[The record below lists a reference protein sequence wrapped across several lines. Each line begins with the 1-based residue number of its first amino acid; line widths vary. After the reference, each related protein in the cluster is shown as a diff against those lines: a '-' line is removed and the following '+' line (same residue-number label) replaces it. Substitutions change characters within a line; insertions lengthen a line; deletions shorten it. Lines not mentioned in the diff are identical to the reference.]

1 MGIIVWITLGMAVG
15 LLANML
21 LPGKRTRALI
31 FICLTCF
38 TGALAASWA
47 ASLFR
52 AHGLFSFSAWLAAL
66 AEAAVLLVRG
76 HDRSVGPRGA
86 VIGVR

>member
-38 TGALAASWA
+38 TGALPRQLGSQPVP
-47 ASLFR
+47 R
-52 AHGLFSFSAWLAAL
+52 A
-66 AEAAVLLVRG
+66 
-76 HDRSVGPRGA
+76 RSVQLLRLACRPRRSSGPARSGS
-86 VIGVR
+86 